1 MRPQTTRHK
10 REISQMKLDD
20 DGGGG
25 GVGKKRREIR
35 SHEIQKTGAKWSHCR
50 RGHPERTKES
60 MRQRGMS
67 ERRESRE
74 HNWQLSIEQ

>member
-20 DGGGG
+20 DGSG
-25 GVGKKRREIR
+25 GVGKKKRERR
-35 SHEIQKTGAKWSHCR
+35 HEIQKTGVKWSYCG
-50 RGHPERTKES
+50 RGHYERAKES

-67 ERRESRE
+67 DRRE
-74 HNWQLSIEQ
+74 